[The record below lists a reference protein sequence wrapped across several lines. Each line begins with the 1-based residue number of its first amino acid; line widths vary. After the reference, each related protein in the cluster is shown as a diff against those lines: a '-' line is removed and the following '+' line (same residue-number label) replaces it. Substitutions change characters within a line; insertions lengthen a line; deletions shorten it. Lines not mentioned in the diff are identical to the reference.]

1 MRELKLLS
9 LDRIQEIEEHDFIRA
24 NQLADA
30 IREFGFWTVPI
41 AIEYSTLAIMDG
53 HHRFNAAKLLNLAR
67 VPCVLMD
74 YGKSGITLQSWRSE
88 WEITVDDIFLI
99 LEEGKKFPIKTT
111 RHLFNPSVKEISI
124 PLSLLY

>member
-9 LDRIQEIEEHDFIRA
+9 LDRIQETEEHDFIRA

-30 IREFGFWTVPI
+30 SRELGFWTVPI
-41 AIEYSTLAIMDG
+41 AIEHSMLAIMDG

-74 YGKSGITLQSWRSE
+74 YGKSGVTLQSWRNE
-88 WEITVDDIFLI
+88 WEVTVDDIFLI
-99 LEEGKKFPIKTT
+99 LKEGKKFPIKTT
-111 RHLFNPSVKEISI
+111 MHLFNPSVKEISI

>member
-9 LDRIQEIEEHDFIRA
+9 LDRIQETEEHDFIRA

-30 IREFGFWTVPI
+30 IRELGFWTVPI
-41 AIEYSTLAIMDG
+41 AIEHSMLAIMDG

-74 YGKSGITLQSWRSE
+74 YEKSGVTLRSWRSD
-88 WEITVDDIFLI
+88 WDFDVADIFLMVKTF
-99 LEEGKKFPIKTT
+99 KKFPIKTT
-111 RHLFNPSVKEISI
+111 RHLFNPAITEIKI
-124 PLSLLY
+124 PLDLLY

>member
-1 MRELKLLS
+1 MRELKLLG
-9 LDRIQEIEEHDFIRA
+9 LDRIQETEEHDFIRA

-41 AIEYSTLAIMDG
+41 AIEHSTLAIMDG
-53 HHRFNAAKLLNLAR
+53 HHRFKAAKLLNLAR

-74 YGKSGITLQSWRSE
+74 YGKSGVTLQSWRSE
-88 WEITVDDIFLI
+88 WEVTVDDIFLI
-99 LEEGKKFPIKTT
+99 LKEGKKFPIKTT
-111 RHLFNPSVKEISI
+111 RHLFNPSVKEVSI

>member
-9 LDRIQEIEEHDFIRA
+9 LDRIQETEEHDFIRA

-30 IREFGFWTVPI
+30 IRELGFWTVPI
-41 AIEYSTLAIMDG
+41 AIEHSMLAIMDG

-74 YGKSGITLQSWRSE
+74 YGKSGVTLQSWRSD
-88 WEITVDDIFLI
+88 WDIDVDDIFLM
-99 LEEGKKFPIKTT
+99 LKEGKKFPIKTT
-111 RHLFNPSVKEISI
+111 RHLFSPSIKEMKI
-124 PLSLLY
+124 PLDLLF

>member
-9 LDRIQEIEEHDFIRA
+9 LDRIQETEEHDFIRA

-30 IREFGFWTVPI
+30 IRELGFWTVPI
-41 AIEYSTLAIMDG
+41 AIEHSMLAIMDG

-74 YGKSGITLQSWRSE
+74 YGKSGVTLQSWRNE
-88 WEITVDDIFLI
+88 WEVTVDDIFLI
-99 LEEGKKFPIKTT
+99 LKEGKKFPIKTT

>member
-9 LDRIQEIEEHDFIRA
+9 LDRIQETEEHDFIRA

-30 IREFGFWTVPI
+30 MRELGFWTVPI
-41 AIEYSTLAIMDG
+41 AIEHSMLAIMDG

-74 YGKSGITLQSWRSE
+74 YEKSGVTLRSWRSD
-88 WEITVDDIFLI
+88 WDFDVADIFLMVKTF
-99 LEEGKKFPIKTT
+99 KKFPIKTT
-111 RHLFNPSVKEISI
+111 RHLFNPAITEIKI
-124 PLSLLY
+124 PLDLLY

>member
-9 LDRIQEIEEHDFIRA
+9 LDRIQETEEHDFIRA

-30 IREFGFWTVPI
+30 IRELGFWTVPI
-41 AIEYSTLAIMDG
+41 AIEHSMLAIMDG

-74 YGKSGITLQSWRSE
+74 YEKSGVTLRSWRSD
-88 WEITVDDIFLI
+88 WDFGVADIFLMVKTF
-99 LEEGKKFPIKTT
+99 KKFPIKTT
-111 RHLFNPSVKEISI
+111 RHLFNPAITEIKI
-124 PLSLLY
+124 PLDLLY